1 MAVVKKMS
9 KTATILMAIV
19 TMICCS
25 SAMAADKPTPQS
37 PWPAGRPIAL
47 GGARQTVAT
56 AGKQVAPV
64 LARADVLVVGS
75 SFDGCFLA
83 QRVAAPKRRV
93 ILTSAG
99 TSLPREM
106 AMALRPWV
114 SQENLTRAP
123 GDVRSFLTSCKKS
136 SAGDEIILDMIKL
149 TEGLEDRILD
159 KHVGLYYDLHPCGVR
174 MAGRYVTAVI
184 FACKGGLVA
193 IEAGAVVD
201 CTPDGSLAALA
212 GAQTRRRQS
221 ASKGSLVRYSMLCGK
236 PPKQPAMTVKTVPQ
250 LVDTRVVM
258 HGDFAEFR
266 LRLAVGGS
274 AFDGSVRELAAR
286 RLAATA
292 AIELKQSGA
301 LGSGAFARGGDVLLA
316 DPTRRIVSRS
326 ADRKLTL
333 DACRPKGIDNL
344 LVCGP
349 TVDVDDAVAAALV
362 EPLGSP
368 SLADVIA
375 PAPWGELSK
384 KQSAQTPTV
393 RLSCGQPGSGKAI
406 KGHARF
412 TELSP
417 IYRTSGAVP
426 IGGIRLDVV
435 ADCDVLVVG
444 AGTSGM
450 PAALVAAE
458 SGADTIVVEKYGDVG
473 GTHTIGG
480 VSKYWFGRHTEF
492 VNRIDK
498 GARAMMTRSG
508 IPKCMGMLSV
518 LMRARARLVT
528 HCLAVGT
535 VVDGPTVSGAV
546 VVTPRG
552 LGVIRAKRVIDA
564 TGDGDIAARAG
575 ARTEYGT
582 RRDAMTLWY
591 SFAQYRGTNP
601 EARRHFAYVVDLRD
615 PADMTRAIIAGRRY
629 KKSRD
634 VTAPQY
640 YLTPRESRHIRGAY
654 RVTLVDL
661 LAERRY
667 EDLLLI
673 CRANFDIKGIADS
686 DLTFSGYVE
695 WQRLKT
701 YSVQIPYR
709 AIRPLDLEN
718 ILVVGKAYSV
728 SHDVLALARMQ
739 RDMMAMGGAAGLI
752 AAECARNDVSLANVN
767 FKQMR
772 KKLLALG
779 VLSRQDLDTIKGVK
793 DNALPAM
800 SARELRERINRL
812 VTGKLPL
819 DGQVQILARPEAAIP
834 LLKEALAKADGKGRV
849 ELARALC
856 FLGDPSGSPALLEEL
871 KRLLPGKTLP
881 GISRGRVTPHH
892 LPDQGFA
899 PDATYLINTLGRL
912 GDRRIIPFLTDIAK
926 KVEPETRKTG
936 TMFGYIFSVCYA
948 AERLGSGECVEA
960 LTILVGKPGISGGSL
975 PGGADPRRS
984 ARGSASMRDDRYAY
998 LELCIGRALA
1008 RCGSRRGY
1016 QIMLDYLNDIRGS
1029 LARSAHDELAAL
1041 TGLDLGYDANA
1052 WRASLRSLRIVPKP
1066 YRHDALATKH
1076 FRRRDI

>member
-1 MAVVKKMS
+1 MGKR
-9 KTATILMAIV
+9 TTILVAIPAA
-19 TMICCS
+19 MCYS
-25 SAMAADKPTPQS
+25 SAMAAEKPMPRS
-37 PWPAGRPIAL
+37 PWPAGTPIAV
-47 GGARQTVAT
+47 GGERRTVVT
-56 AGKQVAPV
+56 APEQVAPV

-83 QRVAAPKRRV
+83 QRVATPQRRV

-99 TSLPREM
+99 TSLPRET

-114 SQENLTRAP
+114 SLDNLTRAP
-123 GDVRSFLTSCKKS
+123 DDVESFLTSCKKS

-159 KHVGLYYDLHPCGVR
+159 KGVGLYYDLHPCGVQ

-193 IEAGAVVD
+193 IEAGTVVD

-212 GAQTRRRQS
+212 GAETRRRES
-221 ASKGSLVRYSMLCGK
+221 ATRGTVVRYSMLCAN
-236 PPKQPAMTVKTVPQ
+236 PPKQPALTVKTVPQ
-250 LVDTRVVM
+250 LVDGRVVM

-266 LRLAVGGS
+266 LRLAGGGS
-274 AFDGSVRELAAR
+274 AFDGSVRDLAAR

-301 LGSGAFARGGDVLLA
+301 LGGGAFARGGDVLLA

-326 ADRKLTL
+326 AGGQLTL

-344 LVCGP
+344 LVCSP

-362 EPLGSP
+362 EPLGGP

-375 PAPWGELSK
+375 RAPWSELSK
-384 KQSAQTPTV
+384 GQSGQAPTV
-393 RLSCGQPGSGKAI
+393 RLSCAPPGSGEAI
-406 KGHARF
+406 TGQARF

-417 IYRTSGAVP
+417 IYRTNGAVS
-426 IGGIRLDVV
+426 IGGIRLDVI

-450 PAALVAAE
+450 PAAVVAAQR
-458 SGADTIVVEKYGDVG
+458 GADTIAVEKYGDVG

-480 VSKYWFGRHTEF
+480 VSKYWYGRRTEF
-492 VNRIDK
+492 FKQLDADAFKV
-498 GARAMMTRSG
+498 MQQTRM
-508 IPKCMGMLSV
+508 PKCMGKLSTMMKSGV
-518 LMRARARLVT
+518 RLLT
-528 HCLAVGT
+528 HCMAVGALVEDRT
-535 VVDGPTVSGAV
+535 VAGIV

-552 LGVIRAKRVIDA
+552 LAAIKAERIVDA

-575 ARTEYGT
+575 SDMTYGT

-591 SFAQYRGTNP
+591 SFAQFRGTNP
-601 EARRHFAYVVDLRD
+601 EARRHFAYVVDPRD
-615 PADMTRAIIAGRRY
+615 PTDMTRAILAGRRY

-634 VTAPQY
+634 VTAPQF
-640 YLTPRESRHIRGAY
+640 YLTPRESRHIRGGY
-654 RVTLVDL
+654 HVTVADV
-661 LAERRY
+661 LAERRF

-673 CRANFDIKGIADS
+673 CRSNFDIKGIGDS

-695 WQRLKT
+695 WSRLKE

-709 AIRPLDLEN
+709 AIRPVDLEN
-718 ILVVGKAYSV
+718 ILVVGKAYSA

-752 AAECARNDVSLANVN
+752 AAECARNDVSFANVD
-767 FKQMR
+767 FKQMHTE
-772 KKLLALG
+772 LLALG
-779 VLSRQDLDTIKGVK
+779 VLSQQDLDTIKGVK

-800 SARELRERINRL
+800 SVGELRERINGLAAGR
-812 VTGKLPL
+812 LPL
-819 DGQVQILARPEAAIP
+819 DGQVQILTRPEAAIP
-834 LLKEALAKADGKGRV
+834 LLKDALAKADGKGRV

-856 FLGDPSGSPALLEEL
+856 FLGDPNGSPILLEEL
-871 KRLLPGKTLP
+871 KRLLSDETLP
-881 GISRGRVTPHH
+881 GMSRGRVTPHH

-899 PDATYLINTLGRL
+899 PDATYLINTIARL
-912 GDRRIIPFLTDIAK
+912 GDRRIIPFLTDIAE
-926 KVEPETRKTG
+926 KVEPETGKTG
-936 TMFGYIFSVCYA
+936 TMFSYIFSVCYA
-948 AERLGSGECVEA
+948 AERLGVPECVEA
-960 LTILVGKPGISGGSL
+960 LTILADKSGISGSSL
-975 PGGADPRRS
+975 PRGADPRRS
-984 ARGSASMRDDRYAY
+984 ARGLVSMRDDRYAY
-998 LELCIGRALA
+998 LELCLGRALA

-1016 QIMLDYLNDIRGS
+1016 QITLDYLHDIRGS
-1029 LARSAHDELAAL
+1029 LARSAHDELVAL
-1041 TGLDLGYDANA
+1041 TGQDLGYDANA
-1052 WRASLRSLRIVPKP
+1052 WQASLRSAKIAPMP
-1066 YRHDALATKH
+1066 YRHEE
-1076 FRRRDI
+1076 